1 MKLIPVTDSMYDYI
15 ADHSMQVDSVH
26 RGLIERAR
34 MRIGRDKGTFLTLL
48 TQLMNVRHA
57 IEIGTFTGYATLCV
71 ARGLPTGGRIL
82 TCDVSTEWAAVARQ
96 VWAGTG
102 VAEKIELSPDSA
114 IDTLRALAA
123 EPIFDL
129 ALISGDKPGYLDY
142 YEEIVPRV
150 RPGGAILINN
160 VLLGGTVVTDPDDER
175 ARTMREF
182 NAHVCADQRVDTV
195 MLSIGDGVTLARK
208 QDAEDSVEPN
218 SVTKVHTTSTI
229 VNSGANNVGNSTDGK
244 DAANGAAVPAPR

>member
-1 MKLIPVTDSMYDYI
+1 MELIPVTDAMYDYI
-15 ADHSMQVDSVH
+15 ADHSTQVDSVH

-48 TQLMNVRHA
+48 TQLMNVGQA

-71 ARGLPTGGRIL
+71 ARGLPAGGRIL
-82 TCDVSTEWAAVARQ
+82 TCDVTAEWAAVAKQ
-96 VWAGTG
+96 VWAGAG

-123 EPIFDL
+123 EPAYDL
-129 ALISGDKPGYLDY
+129 ALIGGDKPGYLDY
-142 YEEIVPRV
+142 YEELLPRV

-208 QDAEDSVEPN
+208 QDAEGSAGLNP
-218 SVTKVHTTSTI
+218 VTKFRTTSTI
-229 VNSGANNVGNSTDGK
+229 VNAGTNDVGNSTDGK
-244 DAANGAAVPAPR
+244 DAANGAAVTSP